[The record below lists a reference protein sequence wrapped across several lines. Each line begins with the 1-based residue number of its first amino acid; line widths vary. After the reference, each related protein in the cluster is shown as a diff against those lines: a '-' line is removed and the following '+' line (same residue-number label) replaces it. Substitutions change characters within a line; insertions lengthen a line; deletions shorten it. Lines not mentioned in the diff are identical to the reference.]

1 MTKHHHPQSKQPKPA
16 PDATKT
22 RALLQLASDVVD
34 GVGCDCSTECCRFG
48 VTGREPWVTRAEW
61 ELVLLEVRRQGRR
74 LPVPNDDD
82 EGDAR
87 GRGRGEGRCPFL
99 DDDGKG
105 GGRCRIYAARPLG
118 CRTFFCERAVQA
130 DGRRGKLPTST
141 TRMLRPIAGDL
152 AALTPQEE
160 ARPLRSWLRS

>member
-1 MTKHHHPQSKQPKPA
+1 MTKHQPSQRSRQQRSA
-16 PDATKT
+16 PDEKKT
-22 RALLQLASDVVD
+22 RALLQLASDVVA
-34 GVGCDCSTECCRFG
+34 GVSCDCSTECCRFG

-74 LPVPNDDD
+74 LPVVKDDD
-82 EGDAR
+82 DDDDD
-87 GRGRGEGRCPFL
+87 RGEGRCPFL
-99 DDDGKG
+99 DDDGNG

-118 CRTFFCERAVQA
+118 CRTFFCERAVQP
-130 DGRRGKLPTST
+130 DGRRGRLPTST
-141 TRMLRPIAGDL
+141 TRTLRPIAGDL